1 MVSFSALSP
10 KGDEF
15 MDISIIKNFF
25 PVLLKGSLITVELTF
40 ISMIL
45 GSILGLLITF
55 TKISKNNALKA
66 IGSFYTWFFRGTP
79 LLMQLFVIYYGL
91 PQIGIK
97 LEPFTAAVIGLTLNI
112 SAYIAEVI
120 RGAIESIDK
129 CQWEAAATEGMNYWQ
144 TVFIIILP
152 QSYKRMIP
160 SMTNEFIALIKD
172 TSLVSTIAMVD
183 LMRTAQQMVSTT
195 FKPLEIFFI
204 AAILYLTM
212 TTVFTTVFKYVE
224 AKVSYE

>member
-1 MVSFSALSP
+1 
-10 KGDEF
+10 

-55 TKISKNNALKA
+55 TKISKNNVFKA

>member
-1 MVSFSALSP
+1 
-10 KGDEF
+10 

-55 TKISKNNALKA
+55 TKISKNNVLKA

>member
-1 MVSFSALSP
+1 
-10 KGDEF
+10 

-55 TKISKNNALKA
+55 TKISKNNVFKA

-224 AKVSYE
+224 AKVAYE

>member
-1 MVSFSALSP
+1 
-10 KGDEF
+10 
-15 MDISIIKNFF
+15 MDISIITKYF
-25 PVLLKGSLITVELTF
+25 PVLVKGSFTTVKLTF
-40 ISMIL
+40 LSMIL
-45 GSILGLLITF
+45 GSFIALFIAF
-55 TKISKNNALKA
+55 AKISKNKILKTA
-66 IGSFYTWFFRGTP
+66 GSFYTWFFRGTP

-97 LEPFTAAVIGLTLNI
+97 FEPFTAAVIGLTLNI

-204 AAILYLTM
+204 AAILYLTL
-212 TTVFTTVFKYVE
+212 TTVFTSVFKYLE
-224 AKVSYE
+224 GKVSYE

>member
-1 MVSFSALSP
+1 
-10 KGDEF
+10 
-15 MDISIIKNFF
+15 MDISIIKNYF
-25 PVLLKGSLITVELTF
+25 PVLLKGSLTTVELTF

-45 GSILGLLITF
+45 GSLIALLIAF
-55 TKISKNNALKA
+55 AKISKNNFFKV

-97 LEPFTAAVIGLTLNI
+97 FEPFTAAVVGLTLNI

-120 RGAIESIDK
+120 RGAVESIDK

-144 TVFIIILP
+144 TVFVIILP
-152 QSYKRMIP
+152 QSYRRMIP
-160 SMTNEFIALIKD
+160 PMTNEFIALIKD

-183 LMRTAQQMVSTT
+183 LMRTAQQMVSTS

-212 TTVFTTVFKYVE
+212 TTVFTTIFKYLE
-224 AKVSYE
+224 GKVSYE

>member
-1 MVSFSALSP
+1 
-10 KGDEF
+10 
-15 MDISIIKNFF
+15 MDTSIIKNFF

-55 TKISKNNALKA
+55 TKISKNNVLKA
-66 IGSFYTWFFRGTP
+66 FGSFYTWFFRGTP